1 MELTIESGYT
11 RITDTAKEELQIII
25 LSGSV
30 LQAWQL
36 LQKEK
41 AFYMLSGRK
50 QYNITLVDKETEKKN
65 TNTFL
70 LLYKRSSRTQ
80 KEMLWL
86 QSFDASLSSYLNIP
100 LKLSP

>member
-1 MELTIESGYT
+1 MKPAFESGYS
-11 RITDTAKEELQIII
+11 RITNSAKEELQIII

-30 LQAWQL
+30 LQAWQR

-50 QYNITLVDKETEKKN
+50 QYHITLVDKETEKKN
-65 TNTFL
+65 ANTFL

>member
-1 MELTIESGYT
+1 MELTIESGYI
-11 RITDTAKEELQIII
+11 RITGISKEELQIII

-30 LQAWQL
+30 LLSWQM

-41 AFYMLSGRK
+41 ALYMLNGRK
-50 QYNITLVDKETEKKN
+50 QYHITLVDKETEKKN
-65 TNTFL
+65 ANTFL
-70 LLYKRSSRTQ
+70 LLYKRSSRIQ

-86 QSFDASLSSYLNIP
+86 QSFDSSLSSYLNIP